1 MRVVIAD
8 DAVSFRE
15 GVANLLRG
23 DRVNIVGQARDAI
36 DLMPLVRDKQPDVVI
51 VDIRMPPTHTRE
63 GLDAAKAI
71 RAEHPDVGVLVL
83 SQFVEAHYALQ
94 LLDDAAQGAGYLL
107 KDRVGNV
114 DEPAAA
120 VRQIAGG
127 GLVIDPTVVAQLDRS
142 RRHNPLDNLTNRERE
157 VLGLM
162 AEGRSNQAIARA
174 LFVTDK
180 TVEAHVRSIFTKLNL
195 PAAADDH
202 RRVLAVITYLSQ
214 PRSVTEDEI
223 SDERAAFVNPAAH
236 LAWTVAKRCA
246 SNGGCRPGP
255 DTQVLVDRSVQR
267 LEGNHRRA
275 LRRLGRLP

>member
-8 DAVSFRE
+8 DAVLFRE
-15 GVANLLRG
+15 GVANLLRETG
-23 DRVNIVGQARDAI
+23 IDVVGQARDAI
-36 DLMPLVRDKQPDVVI
+36 DLMPLVRDKRPDVVI

-114 DEPAAA
+114 DELAAA

-127 GLVIDPTVVAQLDRS
+127 GLVIDPTVVAQLLTRS
-142 RRHNPLDNLTNRERE
+142 RRHNPLDNLTDRERE

-214 PRSVTEDEI
+214 DH
-223 SDERAAFVNPAAH
+223 D
-236 LAWTVAKRCA
+236 
-246 SNGGCRPGP
+246 
-255 DTQVLVDRSVQR
+255 Q
-267 LEGNHRRA
+267 
-275 LRRLGRLP
+275 